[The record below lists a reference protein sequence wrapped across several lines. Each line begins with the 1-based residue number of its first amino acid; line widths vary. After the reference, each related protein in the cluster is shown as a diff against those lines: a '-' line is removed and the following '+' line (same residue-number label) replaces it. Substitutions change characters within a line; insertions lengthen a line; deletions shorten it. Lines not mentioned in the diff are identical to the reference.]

1 LCFREIT
8 AAQVQ
13 IVKDKN
19 DKTLRRSRVFWRYRT
34 AVVGRT
40 GRSRVRTVGVT
51 FYNLE
56 SADSLQPPVIEHLK
70 VASAQIA
77 DNPPFRIAD
86 HHGYNYFVDLG
97 LDDGGRVG
105 RGRLLPGRPERRRS

>member
-1 LCFREIT
+1 MVIVWLCLGDADEEKRQCQENLGK
-8 AAQVQ
+8 QQ
-13 IVKDKN
+13 
-19 DKTLRRSRVFWRYRT
+19 
-34 AVVGRT
+34 VVGRT

-77 DNPPFRIAD
+77 DNATSRIAD
-86 HHGYNYFVDLG
+86 HHGYYYFVDLG
-97 LDDGGRVG
+97 FGDGGG
-105 RGRLLPGRPERRRS
+105 IGCGRLVLG